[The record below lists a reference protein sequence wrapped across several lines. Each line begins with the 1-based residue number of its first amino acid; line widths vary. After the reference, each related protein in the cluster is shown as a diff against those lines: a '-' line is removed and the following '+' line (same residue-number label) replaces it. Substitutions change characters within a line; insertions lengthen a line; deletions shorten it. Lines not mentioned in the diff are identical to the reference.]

1 MAAQIAEPTNASMSF
16 NEEVLSPVSKLE
28 AARKAA
34 AADQQKRIDQAVA
47 RMASQKK
54 ENMGKRK
61 VLEARLD
68 GHRSKVQKTKTVVDV
83 AQEKSGKKN
92 SIARRLV
99 DRFAADPEPEQ
110 EEPSIKEDDALPI
123 DWQSHSDW
131 CLSFLRRVGC
141 MCIPHSAAQKKLN
154 DTVEVTKVTT
164 TTTTTTAEEES
175 AVVSQEEDAEV
186 AEESADWNGPTTNFH
201 LKQLGLDDKVDIYAP
216 VKVQQQEVRR
226 IRERA
231 MYLPESKSIATLET
245 ASDSENDSDF
255 LPKEAE
261 DEEDEDSDAE
271 SLPDVNA
278 EETLALAEE
287 SEEYERTVAAEAA
300 AVRRTLVK
308 RVFVWTPLCVLAFVA
323 LVCAILF
330 AIDWSQETFQFCPVD
345 ADSVGGS
352 EELLSCASFVE
363 TQSLVKKSVREAL
376 EKAQSTVQSYL
387 E

>member
-68 GHRSKVQKTKTVVDV
+68 GHRNKVQKTKTVVDV
-83 AQEKSGKKN
+83 AQEQGGKKN

-99 DRFAADPEPEQ
+99 DRFASDPEPEQ
-110 EEPSIKEDDALPI
+110 EEPVRL
-123 DWQSHSDW
+123 
-131 CLSFLRRVGC
+131 
-141 MCIPHSAAQKKLN
+141 LN
-154 DTVEVTKVTT
+154 DTVEVTKVTTT

-216 VKVQQQEVRR
+216 MKVQQQEVRR

-231 MYLPESKSIATLET
+231 MYLPEPKSIATLET

-255 LPKEAE
+255 LPKDAE
-261 DEEDEDSDAE
+261 EEDEDSDAE
-271 SLPDVNA
+271 SLPAVDG
-278 EETLALAEE
+278 EEARALAEE
-287 SEEYERTVAAEAA
+287 SEEYEQTVAAEAA
-300 AVRRTLVK
+300 AARLTLVK

-323 LVCAILF
+323 LVFAILF

-345 ADSVGGS
+345 ADSVDGS

-363 TQSLVKKSVREAL
+363 TQSLIKTSVREAL